1 MSATYAGRR
10 ESTAVAEDAAA
21 TTRALY
27 ERYGQ
32 RVLSFC
38 LSRLRDSNEAQDA
51 TQTTFLYALR
61 ALDNGV
67 EPRSELAWLLTI
79 AHNTCRS
86 IRRSLNR
93 RDARTS
99 YADVTELEAA
109 AESISADTGEELAWL
124 REALERLPENQRR
137 AILLREWQGLS
148 YADIAAELRI
158 TIAAVETLLF
168 RARRGLASQL
178 ERSRGA
184 LRALDLG
191 SLGLLLGSL
200 RKGGAAKATVAGMGL
215 TMALA
220 PVTALE
226 LSAKGEPQSA
236 RPDARH
242 LTTGP
247 GGSTAAHTSSVLA
260 PRRDP
265 RKRALAGS
273 GLAVRNGARGTSVVS
288 GAPQSVSAPPSQPS
302 PAHSLP
308 SIPPL
313 PAGNLGQEVVRSTPV
328 SPSPP
333 DHVLPE
339 LPPLPPSSTPGG
351 LPPLP

>member
-10 ESTAVAEDAAA
+10 ESTAVAEDAATA
-21 TTRALY
+21 TRALY

-32 RVLSFC
+32 RVFSFC

-67 EPRSELAWLLTI
+67 DPRSELAWLLTI

-178 ERSRGA
+178 RRSRGV

-200 RKGGAAKATVAGMGL
+200 RKGGAAKATVAGVGL

-226 LSAKGEPQSA
+226 LSKGDPRSP

-242 LTTGP
+242 LTTESR
-247 GGSTAAHTSSVLA
+247 GSTAAHTPPVLA

-273 GLAVRNGARGTSVVS
+273 GLAVRTGARGRGVVS
-288 GAPQSVSAPPSQPS
+288 GSPQSVSAPPSQPS
-302 PAHSLP
+302 PAQSLP
-308 SIPPL
+308 SLPPL

-328 SPSPP
+328 SPGPP
-333 DHVLPE
+333 DHVLPN
-339 LPPLPPSSTPGG
+339 LPSLPPSSTPGG
-351 LPPLP
+351 LPALP